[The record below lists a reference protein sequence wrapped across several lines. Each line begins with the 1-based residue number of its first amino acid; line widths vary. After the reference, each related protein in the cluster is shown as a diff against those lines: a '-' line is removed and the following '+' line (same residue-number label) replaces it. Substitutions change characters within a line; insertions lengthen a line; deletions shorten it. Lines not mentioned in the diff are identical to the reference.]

1 MNENILKQIKVL
13 PTLPQSVTKVNLICA
28 DPESSL
34 ADLAKVVKED
44 PVATGLL
51 LKIANSSLY
60 GSRNIKTVE
69 MAVGMFGKAVTKS
82 YVMSSAI
89 AKSFK
94 LDFTPYGMS
103 PDDFS
108 KVSQLRTQLMYKW
121 YNQVNKSM
129 LDTLTTAAQLGNLG
143 QILIS
148 QDVIQS
154 GKIDDFKTEIEDEE
168 RLETIELNMAG
179 YTTIEVTAMILEHW
193 KLDPQ
198 LIESIKA
205 SASIDSIEDASEDVK
220 PFALALYIIY
230 NAIDELGNFMVVDDA
245 EELFDLMSDY
255 NLDESLFT
263 EVFEELKALAE
274 SDV

>member
-13 PTLPQSVTKVNLICA
+13 PTLPKSVLKVNAICA

-82 YVMSSAI
+82 YVMSSAV
-89 AKSFK
+89 ANSFK
-94 LDFTPYGMS
+94 LDFTPYSMT

-108 KVSQLRTQLMYKW
+108 RVSQLRTQLMYKW
-121 YNQVNKSM
+121 YNQINKEM
-129 LDTLTTAAQLGNLG
+129 LDTLTTGAQLGNLG

-148 QDVIQS
+148 QDIIQS

-168 RLETIELNMAG
+168 PLDVIELNMAG
-179 YTTIEVTAMILEHW
+179 YTTIEVSAMILEHW
-193 KLDPQ
+193 KLDSQ
-198 LIESIKA
+198 LIEAIKA
-205 SASIDSIEDASEDVK
+205 SSSLESAEAADEEVK
-220 PFALALYIIY
+220 PFAVALYIVF
-230 NAIDELGNFMVVDDA
+230 NAINELGQFIVPEDA
-245 EELFDLMSDY
+245 EGIYDLIADY
-255 NLDESLFT
+255 NLDESHFT
-263 EVFEELKALAE
+263 DILEELRQLAE
-274 SDV
+274 NED